1 MQDHAECHQDSPVL
15 RLWRGGRKLCQG
27 SSYSR
32 CLRSLTHT
40 NTSITLINHV
50 IDQCTYSWHGDHEE
64 IDAIPIGQCILPF
77 SCICEVRGVA
87 TIFKLRESKLNT
99 HTLQD
104 QNISGKNK
112 NEMLSNILDGRNQIR
127 VGGGNQSPTKWI
139 IPAAV
144 SHTDTKIDISWAS
157 LEIKIHINTSIYH
170 P

>member
-1 MQDHAECHQDSPVL
+1 MQSWLGEWTLTKKLSWQKLVQIILFDDTITKNGHQDSPVL

-64 IDAIPIGQCILPF
+64 IDAIPIGQCILSF

-87 TIFKLRESKLNT
+87 TIFKLRESKLKT
-99 HTLQD
+99 HTMTAR
-104 QNISGKNK
+104 SKH
-112 NEMLSNILDGRNQIR
+112 IR
-127 VGGGNQSPTKWI
+127 QKQERD
-139 IPAAV
+139 AV
-144 SHTDTKIDISWAS
+144 KHFRRK
-157 LEIKIHINTSIYH
+157 KPN
-170 P
+170 